1 MTREQVIASLGYPIS
16 SENPDLDSDLWRY
29 WLGSFE
35 EFQLHFDARGRVKD
49 ITTGPATRNRVW
61 VPRAAEAQR
70 RRPRRATFGPGRSAD
85 STRPQPTGCDG
96 ATRACADAQAP
107 PGPGPPQPA
116 TDGAPGPRPRGP
128 GK

>member
-61 VPRAAEAQR
+61 VP
-70 RRPRRATFGPGRSAD
+70 
-85 STRPQPTGCDG
+85 
-96 ATRACADAQAP
+96 
-107 PGPGPPQPA
+107 
-116 TDGAPGPRPRGP
+116 
-128 GK
+128 